1 LNGVIAVREISNGAD
16 RCRTRRINM
25 KKANVTTITTP
36 TNSAQVLL
44 RDTGKVLK
52 VKTGLKG
59 GRIKCDTPTAAK
71 ATPILF

>member
-1 LNGVIAVREISNGAD
+1 
-16 RCRTRRINM
+16 M
-25 KKANVTTITTP
+25 KKDMTSITTP

-59 GRIKCDTPTAAK
+59 GGIKCENPPALK

>member
-1 LNGVIAVREISNGAD
+1 MN
-16 RCRTRRINM
+16 
-25 KKANVTTITTP
+25 KANVTTITTP

-59 GRIKCDTPTAAK
+59 GRIKLDSPTASK